1 MRGCSTGL
9 RAFDGVEVCVFII
22 VASYEQVLKKLCTLN
37 ENLSVVLLYI

>member
-37 ENLSVVLLYI
+37 ENFSVVLLYI